1 MTFITLYLLIGFF
14 FLFMLFCATSKEGIT
29 GDHVLSLMK
38 PDIAMWF
45 IHHPNMYGCF
55 MFITA
60 IGILLFWPYVLY
72 VLYKN
77 KDNYE

>member
-14 FLFMLFCATSKEGIT
+14 FLFMLFCATNKEGIT
-29 GDHVLSLMK
+29 GDHVLSLMRQ
-38 PDIAMWF
+38 DIAMWF
-45 IHHPNMYGCF
+45 IRHPNMYGCF
-55 MFITA
+55 MVITA